1 MRAAT
6 AIASLLLVGSV
17 VGLENPHRKAKAVQ
31 RAHQHKTV
39 LPRAVP
45 VARDDDYKYLTNKTE
60 S

>member
-1 MRAAT
+1 MRVAT
-6 AIASLLLVGSV
+6 AIASLLLVGSA
-17 VGLENPHRKAKAVQ
+17 VGLGNPHRKVKAVQ
-31 RAHQHKTV
+31 RARQHKAV